1 MGARSMPDAI
11 WVLSGWVGV
20 TAAAGLVGAGL
31 ARGPVRWL
39 WLASALL
46 LMVAYDALLT
56 RGYGYIPLDFGPSD
70 WNWEGKTLAVALSL
84 GVAAALG
91 FRRSGVTL
99 RHYRTGL
106 PGALALSAVL
116 VAVFTGLALYFPGEP
131 TTADTLAFQLT
142 MPGLDEEL
150 FYRGVLLLMLN
161 EAFGRPLSVLGAPMG
176 WGALV
181 SSVAFGLTHALGYA
195 DGGFSFDATAMALTG
210 GPALLLVWLREKTG
224 SLLLPILLHNF
235 ANSIFH
241 LI

>member
-1 MGARSMPDAI
+1 MPDAI
-11 WVLSGWVGV
+11 WVLTGWVGG
-20 TAAAGLVGAGL
+20 TAAAGLVCAAL
-31 ARGPVRWL
+31 LRGKVRWL
-39 WLASALL
+39 WFAAALV

-56 RGYGYIPLDFGPSD
+56 RGYGRIPLDFGPSD
-70 WNWEGKTLAVALSL
+70 WNWEGKTLAVLLSL
-84 GVAAALG
+84 AVAAALG

-99 RHYRTGL
+99 RHDRTGL

-116 VAVFTGLALYFPGEP
+116 VALFLGLALYVPGEP

-150 FYRGVLLLMLN
+150 FYRGVLLVMLN

-195 DGGFSFDATAMALTG
+195 DGGYSFDAMAMALTG

-241 LI
+241 LV